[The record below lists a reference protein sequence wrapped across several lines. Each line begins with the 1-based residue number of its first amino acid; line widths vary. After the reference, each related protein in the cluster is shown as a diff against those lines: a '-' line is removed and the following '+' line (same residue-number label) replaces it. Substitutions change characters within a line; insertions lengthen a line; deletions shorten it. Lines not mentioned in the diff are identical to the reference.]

1 MRTEAIQTFEAHVDD
16 DEVKRVIFKIGIG
29 IWVSHDVLE
38 HIATIKPPSSVS
50 LSDSLGWL
58 WNGGHDFS
66 VNLGYDV
73 RAHYSSAFG
82 DGLWKIIHKFRG
94 LERMKSFLWL
104 VCKGCVLANSKR
116 VRRHIASLAACVA
129 CGAVVEDLDHLLWQ
143 C

>member
-1 MRTEAIQTFEAHVDD
+1 MSE
-16 DEVKRVIFKIGIG
+16 
-29 IWVSHDVLE
+29 S
-38 HIATIKPPSSVS
+38 PPSVGFTPVSVMVS
-50 LSDSLGWL
+50 SDRDWNWHLGWL